1 MKLYKLTD
9 AEGQTHNGFAWEI
22 GEKQT
27 LPVVSNPRLCTG
39 DVLHAYKSPALGLLL
54 NPIHADIEQ
63 PRLFEAEGIVAIS
76 DWDKVGCSELTLLRE
91 LPLPDWYTD
100 AGRRKKVCVTFSVLC
115 AEAVLPN
122 FEAVFPG
129 DDRPRNA
136 IAAAREWL
144 LQPSDSAASAA
155 RAARAAYRAASAA
168 NAAADSAASADN
180 AADDSVA
187 NAASAAAAADD
198 SAASAASA
206 AYRAAN
212 SVANAAADSV
222 ANAARAAAAARA
234 AYRAASAA
242 AAAAD
247 SVANAARAARAAS
260 TASVDFAALADMAVA
275 VC

>member
-27 LPVVSNPRLCTG
+27 LPIVSNPRLCTG

-155 RAARAAYRAASAA
+155 RAARAAYRAANAA
-168 NAAADSAASADN
+168 NAAADSAA
-180 AADDSVA
+180 
-187 NAASAAAAADD
+187 NAAS
-198 SAASAASA
+198 
-206 AYRAAN
+206 
-212 SVANAAADSV
+212 
-222 ANAARAAAAARA
+222 AARA
-234 AYRAASAA
+234 AYRAAS
-242 AAAAD
+242 AAAD
-247 SVANAARAARAAS
+247 SVANAARAARAAGA
-260 TASVDFAALADMAVA
+260 ASVDFAALADMAVA